1 MKKKNK
7 LMLAMLLPLLAATP
21 TSVRAQLMPST
32 PTSQMERLTRGVVAL
47 PGSSGQFVSWRLLGS
62 DAANTTFDL
71 LDGERV
77 VARDLAVSNY
87 NDAAGKA
94 SSQYRVVTKVD
105 GVAAD
110 TSEVCT
116 PWNDIYK
123 HIQLD
128 RPTGGSDYS
137 YFPHDCSAA
146 DVDGDGEYELVVMW
160 DPTNRKDNA
169 HMGVTGQPILDCYEM
184 DGRRLWRV
192 ELGGNIR
199 AGSHYTQF
207 LVYDFDGDGRAEL
220 ICKTAPMSTDGQGKY
235 VTEAADD
242 EAIRNLNNKIYYRNS
257 NGIIMRGAELLTV
270 FDGTTGAALH
280 TIWYN
285 PNRAGGTGYVAAYP
299 AKSFWGDDYAN
310 RSERY
315 LACVAYLDG
324 ADKRPSAVM
333 CRGYYTRSYLWAV
346 DFDGSK
352 LSTHW
357 LHASVSPT
365 EVEVTDAEGHVK
377 KTTYRSNTSG
387 IGNHYTAYGQGCH
400 NLSVADV
407 DGDGADEIMYGSA
420 AIDNDG
426 SLLYSTGLGH
436 GDAQH
441 LGDLI
446 PDRPGLEYFM
456 VHESSPYGLSVRDA
470 ATGEI
475 LIHFTGS
482 GDTGRGMAADIN
494 ADHHGHEFWSSDTYN
509 VYNAEGNV
517 ISSERGQR
525 PRYCFRI
532 YWDGDALDEL
542 LDGVTINK
550 GTNRLLNLDRYGAS
564 ASYGT
569 KANPD
574 LQADLFGDWR
584 EEVIL
589 FSKEDSASINI
600 FSTNTPTQLAVP
612 TLMHD
617 HQYRMSIAWQNTGYN
632 QPPHL
637 GYSLIDYVSPRF
649 VVEEG
654 SLKEQTVLLGEPMSD
669 VVCRYVNCTSV
680 TLYQTWLNGE
690 RIKSYLAP
698 EGFSFTR
705 NSATQTVTLSGTPT
719 EAGDYAFILR
729 SLGGP
734 SGYASTDTLRL
745 HVVSNATAIAGI
757 TENVKDSEE
766 SVFNLQGVRM
776 RACDTPLPK
785 GVYVSRGRKFV
796 VK

>member
-1 MKKKNK
+1 MKKRNK

-32 PTSQMERLTRGVVAL
+32 PTSQMERLTRGVVAM
-47 PGSSGQFVSWRLLGS
+47 PGSSGLFVSWRLLGS

-77 VARDLAVSNY
+77 VARNLAVSNY
-87 NDAAGKA
+87 NDAGGKA
-94 SSQYRVVTKVD
+94 SSQYRVVTRVD

-146 DVDGDGEYELVVMW
+146 DVDGDG
-160 DPTNRKDNA
+160 
-169 HMGVTGQPILDCYEM
+169 
-184 DGRRLWRV
+184 
-192 ELGGNIR
+192 
-199 AGSHYTQF
+199 
-207 LVYDFDGDGRAEL
+207 
-220 ICKTAPMSTDGQGKY
+220 
-235 VTEAADD
+235 
-242 EAIRNLNNKIYYRNS
+242 
-257 NGIIMRGAELLTV
+257 
-270 FDGTTGAALH
+270 
-280 TIWYN
+280 
-285 PNRAGGTGYVAAYP
+285 
-299 AKSFWGDDYAN
+299 
-310 RSERY
+310 
-315 LACVAYLDG
+315 
-324 ADKRPSAVM
+324 
-333 CRGYYTRSYLWAV
+333 
-346 DFDGSK
+346 
-352 LSTHW
+352 
-357 LHASVSPT
+357 
-365 EVEVTDAEGHVK
+365 
-377 KTTYRSNTSG
+377 
-387 IGNHYTAYGQGCH
+387 
-400 NLSVADV
+400 
-407 DGDGADEIMYGSA
+407 ADEIMYGSA

-446 PDRPGLEYFM
+446 PSRPGLEYFM

-509 VYNAEGNV
+509 VYNAEGKV

-649 VVEEG
+649 AVEEG
-654 SLKEQTVLLGEPMSD
+654 SLREQTVLLGEPMRD

-690 RIKSYLAP
+690 HIKSYLAP

-705 NSATQTVTLSGTPT
+705 NSVAQTVTLSGTPT
-719 EAGDYAFILR
+719 EAGDYTFILR

-745 HVVSNATAIAGI
+745 HVVSDATAIAGI
-757 TENVKDSEE
+757 AATAKDSKE
-766 SVFNLQGVRM
+766 SVFSLQGVRM
-776 RACDTPLPK
+776 RACGTPLPK

>member
-1 MKKKNK
+1 MKKRNK

-32 PTSQMERLTRGVVAL
+32 PTSQMERLTRGVVAM
-47 PGSSGQFVSWRLLGS
+47 PGSSGLFVSWRLLGS

-77 VARDLAVSNY
+77 VARNLAVSNY
-87 NDAAGKA
+87 NDAGGKA
-94 SSQYRVVTKVD
+94 SSQYRVVTRVD

-169 HMGVTGQPILDCYEM
+169 QMGVTGQPILDCYEM
-184 DGRRLWRV
+184 DGRRLWRI

-324 ADKRPSAVM
+324 ADKHPSAVM

-365 EVEVTDAEGHVK
+365 EVEVTDAEGHVRK
-377 KTTYRSNTSG
+377 ASYRSNTSG
-387 IGNHYTAYGQGCH
+387 IGSSYTAYGQGCH

-446 PDRPGLEYFM
+446 PSRPGLEYFM

-509 VYNAEGNV
+509 VYNAEGKV

-649 VVEEG
+649 AVEEG
-654 SLKEQTVLLGEPMSD
+654 SLREQTVLLGEPMRD

-690 RIKSYLAP
+690 HIKSYLAP

-705 NSATQTVTLSGTPT
+705 NSVAQTVTLSGTPT
-719 EAGDYAFILR
+719 EAGDYTFILR

-745 HVVSNATAIAGI
+745 HVVSDATAIAGI
-757 TENVKDSEE
+757 AATAKDSKE
-766 SVFNLQGVRM
+766 SVFSLQGVRM
-776 RACDTPLPK
+776 RACGTPLPK
-785 GVYVSRGRKFV
+785 GVFVSRGRKFV